1 MKLKLL
7 IALSSIFIGISSFS
21 DLEKSTEKYEAIV
34 KSNSFCI
41 GLKELG
47 SDGGTGAETLSRFYD
62 KCVIN
67 GKTYS
72 GNIEVTYYYKFKEN
86 INGKLHTKE
95 NRLSNGK
102 KFLNEKLSIND
113 TMIIKEKTKINITKE
128 EKGYETS
135 TRLKSNNWEY
145 KRISVDYTIELN
157 GNQKIFPIKD
167 VILKK

>member
-21 DLEKSTEKYEAIV
+21 DLENSTEKYETII
-34 KSNSFCI
+34 KSNSFCT
-41 GLKELG
+41 GLKEFG

-62 KCVIN
+62 KCFIN
-67 GKTYS
+67 GKTYL
-72 GNIEVTYYYKFKEN
+72 GNIEVTYSYKFKEN
-86 INGKLHTKE
+86 INGKIYTKK

-102 KFLNEKLSIND
+102 KFLNEKLSVND
-113 TMIIKEKTKINITKE
+113 TMIIKEKTKINIIKE

-145 KRISVDYTIELN
+145 KRVSVDYTIELN
-157 GNQKIFPIKD
+157 SNQKIFPIKD
-167 VILKK
+167 IILKK

>member
-21 DLEKSTEKYEAIV
+21 DLENSTEKYETII
-34 KSNSFCI
+34 KSNSFCT
-41 GLKELG
+41 GLKEFG

-62 KCVIN
+62 KCFIN
-67 GKTYS
+67 GKTYL
-72 GNIEVTYYYKFKEN
+72 GNIEVTYSYKFKEN
-86 INGKLHTKE
+86 INGKIYTKK

-102 KFLNEKLSIND
+102 KFLNEKLSVND
-113 TMIIKEKTKINITKE
+113 TMIIKEKTKINIIKE

-135 TRLKSNNWEY
+135 TRTKSNNWEY
-145 KRISVDYTIELN
+145 KRVSVDYTIELN
-157 GNQKIFPIKD
+157 SNQKIFPIKD